1 MGGAAT
7 QVPEDWRGL
16 FEGRN
21 VVFAGLPPAP
31 PRAASRVGKF
41 FARALLILVAFGVA
55 VGLSVALA
63 SASGRWWI
71 GLILFLI
78 IGWVATLL
86 AIGIVG
92 AIKVEREAE
101 ARRRAR
107 ALEDPIG
114 KLLPDRGK
122 SRKAF
127 RDPASYAGLFAL
139 SPRPVLIVDTAL
151 CDLMLPA
158 RFTNALKLAP
168 LGRLPEPEIL
178 ETSSIPAGTA
188 IFGFMLIGQSAQFW
202 IQAVM
207 ALRSGAPLAW
217 MSYPGI
223 AMIVIGLYLVV
234 RDPWLRRKLN
244 FPRVFGAD
252 AIIGAGWIRDTKG
265 EVWTVDDSVLLMT
278 LAGGGLEVRLIKP
291 TKVLS
296 FYLPVLMG
304 KPGSGRLKPAA
315 GISGLGLRKR
325 MKSVAA
331 DAAKG
336 AAESVGI
343 ETDGDGEIEM
353 PTSKEPLRLLLSSWT
368 YPEPRTDL
376 AMRDGT

>member
-1 MGGAAT
+1 MSVHPARI
-7 QVPEDWRGL
+7 PDEWRAL

-21 VVFAGLPPAP
+21 VAFAGLPPAP
-31 PRAASRVGKF
+31 PRAANRFGKF
-41 FARALLILVAFGVA
+41 IGRALLILVAFGLA
-55 VGLSVALA
+55 VGLSLALA

-71 GLILFLI
+71 GIILFLI

-86 AIGIVG
+86 AVGIVG

-114 KLLPDRGK
+114 RLLPDRGK

-127 RDPASYAGLFAL
+127 LDPASYAGLFAL
-139 SPRPVLIVDTAL
+139 SPRPALVVDTAL
-151 CDLMLPA
+151 FDVMMTGKFA
-158 RFTNALKLAP
+158 RSLSLAP
-168 LGRLPEPEIL
+168 RGRLPEPEIL
-178 ETSSIPAGTA
+178 ETSSIPAGTS

-202 IQAVM
+202 IRGLM
-207 ALRSGAPLAW
+207 ALRAGAPLTW
-217 MSYPGI
+217 MTLPGI
-223 AMIVIGLYLVV
+223 AMVVIGLYLVV

-252 AIIGAGWIRDTKG
+252 AVIGAGWIRDSKG
-265 EVWTVDDSVLLMT
+265 EVWTVDDSVLLTT

-325 MKSVAA
+325 VKSAA
-331 DAAKG
+331 VDAAKG
-336 AAESVGI
+336 AAASVGL
-343 ETDGDGEIEM
+343 EPDDDGEIEM

>member
-1 MGGAAT
+1 MSGQPAA
-7 QVPEDWRGL
+7 VPEEWRAL

-31 PRAASRVGKF
+31 PRAVSRAGKF
-41 FARALLILVAFGVA
+41 FGRALVLVLAFGFA
-55 VGLSVALA
+55 VGVSVGLA

-71 GLILFLI
+71 GLIMFLI

-86 AIGIVG
+86 AVGIVG

-114 KLLPDRGK
+114 RLLPDRGK

-139 SPRPVLIVDTAL
+139 SPRPALVFDTAL
-151 CDLMLPA
+151 VDVMQRDRFA
-158 RFTNALKLAP
+158 RSLAP
-168 LGRLPEPEIL
+168 RGRLPEPEVL

-188 IFGFMLIGQSAQFW
+188 IFGAMLIFQSASFW
-202 IQAVM
+202 MQGLA
-207 ALRSGAPLAW
+207 ALRAGAPLSW
-217 MSYPGI
+217 MTYPGLVMVAVGI
-223 AMIVIGLYLVV
+223 YMVV

-244 FPRVFGAD
+244 FPRIFGND
-252 AIIGAGWIRDTKG
+252 WIIGAGWIRDGKG
-265 EVWTVDDSVLLMT
+265 EVWTVDDAILLVT
-278 LAGGGLEVRLIKP
+278 LAGGGLEIRLIKQGR
-291 TKVLS
+291 LAS
-296 FYLPVLMG
+296 FYLPVIMG
-304 KPGSGRLKPAA
+304 KSGTGRMKPATSL
-315 GISGLGLRKR
+315 SGMGLRRRAKA
-325 MKSVAA
+325 VAA
-331 DAAKG
+331 DAARG

-343 ETDGDGEIEM
+343 EADDDAEIEM

-368 YPEPRTDL
+368 YPEPRVDL
-376 AMRDGT
+376 AMRE

>member
-1 MGGAAT
+1 MSGVAT
-7 QVPEDWRGL
+7 QVPEDWREL

-31 PRAASRVGKF
+31 PRAVSRVAKWCIRIAVLVMGF
-41 FARALLILVAFGVA
+41 GGALGASMWI
-55 VGLSVALA
+55 A

-71 GLILFLI
+71 GLIVFLM
-78 IGWVATLL
+78 IGWVATLF
-86 AIGIVG
+86 AIGIAG

-107 ALEDPIG
+107 SLEDPIG

-139 SPRPVLIVDTAL
+139 SPRPALVFDTAL
-151 CDLMLPA
+151 FDVMQRDKFA
-158 RFTNALKLAP
+158 KSLAP
-168 LGRLPEPEIL
+168 RGRLPEPEIL
-178 ETSSIPAGTA
+178 ETSSIPAGSA
-188 IFGFMLIGQSAQFW
+188 IFGFMSIAQSVHFW
-202 IQAVM
+202 IPSIA
-207 ALRSGAPLAW
+207 ALRSGAPFAW
-217 MSYPGI
+217 TAYPGI
-223 AMIVIGLYLVV
+223 AMLGLGIYLIA

-252 AIIGAGWIRDTKG
+252 AVIGAGWIRDGKG
-265 EVWTVDDSVLLMT
+265 EVWTVDDSVLMVT
-278 LAGGGLEVRLIKP
+278 LAGGGLEIRLIKP
-291 TKVLS
+291 SKLMS

-304 KPGSGRLKPAA
+304 KAGTGRMKPAG
-315 GISGLGLRKR
+315 GISGLALRRRVK
-325 MKSVAA
+325 AA
-331 DAAKG
+331 AVDAAKG

-343 ETDGDGEIEM
+343 ETDDDGEVEM

-376 AMRDGT
+376 AMRDEK

>member
-1 MGGAAT
+1 MSGAAT
-7 QVPEDWRGL
+7 QVPDDWREL

-41 FARALLILVAFGVA
+41 LGRSLLILVAFGVA
-55 VGLSVALA
+55 VGLSAALA
-63 SASGRWWI
+63 AASGRWWI
-71 GLILFLI
+71 GLLLFVI
-78 IGWVATLL
+78 IGWVASLL

-92 AIKVEREAE
+92 AIKVERQAE

-127 RDPASYAGLFAL
+127 RDPASYQGLFAL
-139 SPRPVLIVDTAL
+139 SPRPVLIVDVAAV
-151 CDLMLPA
+151 DVMVPA
-158 RFTNALKLAP
+158 RFAHGLTLAP
-168 LGRLPEPEIL
+168 RGRLPEPEIL

-217 MSYPGI
+217 MSYPGV
-223 AMIVIGLYLVV
+223 AMVVIGLYLIV

-252 AIIGAGWIRDTKG
+252 AVIGAGWIRDTKG
-265 EVWTVDDSVLLMT
+265 EVWTVDDSVLLVT

-304 KPGSGRLKPAA
+304 KPGTGRLKLAT
-315 GISGLGLRKR
+315 GVTGLGIRKR
-325 MKSVAA
+325 IKSVAA
-331 DAAKG
+331 GAAKG
-336 AAESVGI
+336 AAESVGL
-343 ETDGDGEIEM
+343 EVEDRGEIEM

-376 AMRDGT
+376 AMREGT

>member
-1 MGGAAT
+1 MSGQTAT
-7 QVPEDWRGL
+7 VPEEWRAL
-16 FEGRN
+16 FDGRN

-31 PRAASRVGKF
+31 PRAVSRASRF
-41 FARALLILVAFGVA
+41 FARALLLLFPLGFA
-55 VGLSVALA
+55 VGVSLWLA

-71 GLILFLI
+71 GLIMFLI

-86 AIGIVG
+86 AIGVVG

-114 KLLPDRGK
+114 RLLPDRGK

-139 SPRPVLIVDTAL
+139 SPRPSLIFDVAL
-151 CDLMLPA
+151 FDVMQRDKFA
-158 RFTNALKLAP
+158 KSLAP
-168 LGRLPEPEIL
+168 RGRLPEPEIL

-188 IFGFMLIGQSAQFW
+188 IFGAMLIFQSASFW
-202 IQAVM
+202 MQGLV

-217 MSYPGI
+217 MTYPGLVMV
-223 AMIVIGLYLVV
+223 AVGLYMIA

-244 FPRVFGAD
+244 FPRIFGND
-252 AIIGAGWIRDTKG
+252 WIIGAGWIRDGKG
-265 EVWTVDDSVLLMT
+265 EVWTIDDAIMLVT
-278 LAGGGLEVRLIKP
+278 LAGGGLEIRLIKQGR
-291 TKVLS
+291 LES
-296 FYLPVLMG
+296 FYLPVIMG
-304 KPGSGRLKPAA
+304 KHGTGRMKPASS
-315 GISGLGLRKR
+315 ISGMGLRRRAKA
-325 MKSVAA
+325 VAA
-331 DAAKG
+331 DAARG
-336 AAESVGI
+336 AAESVGF
-343 ETDGDGEIEM
+343 ETDDDAEIEM

-376 AMRDGT
+376 AMRDEN